1 MHEMGIASS
10 VLEAV
15 ERETHRNF
23 GCRPVKVGLRIG
35 EYAAVDQDSLRFAFE
50 VLAKDARQTPVEL
63 EIDFRPGCDDLAI
76 AFIEFDD
83 SGCAPPDDAR
93 ASVQVY
99 SEPRSSGSGAD
110 RRKETTV

>member
-15 ERETHRNF
+15 HKETHRNP

-50 VLAKDARQTPVEL
+50 VLAQHTSQTPLEL
-63 EIDFRPGCDDLAI
+63 EIDFRTGCDDLAI

-83 SGCAPPDDAR
+83 SGSAPRADAR
-93 ASVQVY
+93 DSASGVR
-99 SEPRSSGSGAD
+99 EA
-110 RRKETTV
+110 TA

>member
-15 ERETHRNF
+15 DKETHRNP
-23 GCRPVKVGLRIG
+23 GCRAMKVGLRIG

-50 VLAKDARQTPVEL
+50 VLAKDANQVPLEL
-63 EIDFRPGCDDLAI
+63 EIDFRSGCDDLAI

-83 SGCAPPDDAR
+83 SGSAPFADAH
-93 ASVQVY
+93 
-99 SEPRSSGSGAD
+99 GSAGGI
-110 RRKETTV
+110 KEATV